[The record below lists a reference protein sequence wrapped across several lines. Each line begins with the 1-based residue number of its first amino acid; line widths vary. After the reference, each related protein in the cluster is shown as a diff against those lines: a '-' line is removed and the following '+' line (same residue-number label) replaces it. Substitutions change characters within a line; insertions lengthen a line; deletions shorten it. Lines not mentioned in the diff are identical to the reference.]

1 MNPLGVSMVVTGV
14 VIIVG
19 VIVANPGFFK
29 NWVNRKAKINVLE
42 DAIANRDDLLKQQ
55 AVMYGELMKEAQ
67 TLKENNVEHVKKE
80 IALLAKISVQEKI
93 IDEFGAFAESVKK
106 YKLAN

>member
-1 MNPLGVSMVVTGV
+1 MNPLGISMVVTGV

-29 NWVNRKAKINVLE
+29 NWVNRKARINVLE
-42 DAIANRDDLLKQQ
+42 DAIVNRDNLLKQQ
-55 AVMYGELMKEAQ
+55 AAMYGELMKEAQ
-67 TLKENNVEHVKKE
+67 TLKESNVEHIKNGV
-80 IALLAKISVQEKI
+80 ALLARISAQEKI

-106 YKLAN
+106 YKLA